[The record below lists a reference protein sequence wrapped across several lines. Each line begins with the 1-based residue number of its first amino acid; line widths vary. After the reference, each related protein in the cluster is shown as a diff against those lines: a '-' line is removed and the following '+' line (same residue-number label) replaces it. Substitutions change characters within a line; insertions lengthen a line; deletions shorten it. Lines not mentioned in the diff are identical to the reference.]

1 MRVTPIR
8 YGRAVKMLSSGI
20 FEELYAADSVVSKH
34 LSSSLPILDF
44 AQGLSMP
51 RTFDITH

>member
-8 YGRAVKMLSSGI
+8 YCRAVKMLSSGT

-34 LSSSLPILDF
+34 LPSSLPILDV
-44 AQGLSMP
+44 ARGLSMP

>member
-8 YGRAVKMLSSGI
+8 YGRAVKMLSSGT

-34 LSSSLPILDF
+34 LPSSLPILDV
-44 AQGLSMP
+44 ARGLSMP